1 MLSNLVAGRLFGSK
15 PKKKKKKKK
24 ERKEWSEKEI
34 RHLKRAI
41 KSKKSDNKKMHWED
55 IANLVGRSKRE
66 CYDMYKKLKAD
77 LGFGLV
83 QNNGGGLTGDSG

>member
-1 MLSNLVAGRLFGSK
+1 
-15 PKKKKKKKK
+15 
-24 ERKEWSEKEI
+24 
-34 RHLKRAI
+34 
-41 KSKKSDNKKMHWED
+41 MHWED

-83 QNNGGGLTGDSG
+83 QNNGGPCGPLAVVQAYVLDYMFREKISDWQNPSENVRSAALRYALCT